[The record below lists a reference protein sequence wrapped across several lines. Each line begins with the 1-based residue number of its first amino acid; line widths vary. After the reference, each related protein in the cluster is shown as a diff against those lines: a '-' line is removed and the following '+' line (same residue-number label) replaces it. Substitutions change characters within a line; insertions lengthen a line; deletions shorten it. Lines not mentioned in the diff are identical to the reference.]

1 MKNKSILRAIAG
13 FTAFASCFTAS
24 ALTTDI
30 YNASDLKAFRDADI
44 SACNADKL
52 VDLSDVKVKRK
63 LPLNRR
69 ADDFIAQ
76 VGNPYLFRVDD
87 VVVKVEFGDGK
98 DFSEMLTDVIIAG

>member
-1 MKNKSILRAIAG
+1 MPNCYNPENVFGIENEKNPKNHSVR
-13 FTAFASCFTAS
+13 
-24 ALTTDI
+24 
-30 YNASDLKAFRDADI
+30 SDLTVNNLKALRDADI

>member
-1 MKNKSILRAIAG
+1 MSHNLKSNNITGIKNGKITKNHFVR
-13 FTAFASCFTAS
+13 
-24 ALTTDI
+24 
-30 YNASDLKAFRDADI
+30 SDLTLNNLKALRDADI

>member
-1 MKNKSILRAIAG
+1 MPNCYNSENVFGIENKKISKNHFVR
-13 FTAFASCFTAS
+13 
-24 ALTTDI
+24 
-30 YNASDLKAFRDADI
+30 SDLTVNNLKALRDADI

>member
-1 MKNKSILRAIAG
+1 MN
-13 FTAFASCFTAS
+13 
-24 ALTTDI
+24 
-30 YNASDLKAFRDADI
+30 NLKALRDADI

-52 VDLSDVKVKRK
+52 VDLSDVKVKRI
-63 LPLNRR
+63 LPLNCR

>member
-1 MKNKSILRAIAG
+1 MVRNHNSSNVQRITENKSSQNHSVR
-13 FTAFASCFTAS
+13 
-24 ALTTDI
+24 
-30 YNASDLKAFRDADI
+30 SDLTVNNLKALRNADI

-52 VDLSDVKVKRK
+52 VDLSNVKVKRK